1 MKRMMCLVVAIGGW
15 LGTHAQNLAV
25 ESRGIMESV
34 NKVFAGMAA
43 GDSALVSSVF
53 TPDAVLVTVT
63 NVDGKPGLH
72 TEKIQKFLDAV
83 GSPHDQPWN
92 EPIWDA
98 KINVDGN
105 LAHVWTKYAFY
116 LGKTFSHCGVDA
128 FSLIKGEDGKYR
140 IFHLVDT
147 RQKEGCNVPK
157 AISDKH
163 TK

>member
-1 MKRMMCLVVAIGGW
+1 MCLLIGLCGW
-15 LGTHAQNLAV
+15 LAADAQNLAI

-53 TPDAVLVTVT
+53 TRDAMLVTVT
-63 NVDGKPGLH
+63 SSDGKPGLR
-72 TEKIQKFLDAV
+72 TEGIQKFLNAI
-83 GSPHDQPWN
+83 GSPHEQTWN

-116 LGKTFSHCGVDA
+116 LGNQFSHCGVDS
-128 FSLIKGEDGKYR
+128 FSLIKGDDGKYR
-140 IFHLVDT
+140 IFHLIDT

-157 AISDKH
+157 AINDKH

>member
-1 MKRMMCLVVAIGGW
+1 MKRMICLVMCLCGWVVVE
-15 LGTHAQNLAV
+15 AQNHAI
-25 ESRGIMESV
+25 ESRFIMEAV

-43 GDSALVSSVF
+43 GDSALVRSVF

-63 NVDGKPGLH
+63 DTDGKPGL
-72 TEKIQKFLDAV
+72 KSDSLQKFLNAV
-83 GSPHDQPWN
+83 GSPHEQTWN

-105 LAHVWTKYAFY
+105 LAHVWTRYAFY
-116 LGKTFSHCGVDA
+116 IGKTFSHCGVDA